1 MDLAQARQLA
11 RDADVDLVE
20 VASNSDPPVCRLLD
34 YGKLLYLTS
43 KKERESKK
51 GQRSTGQK
59 EVRFRPNIGTHD
71 LDSKTR
77 KIREFIG
84 DGSKV
89 KLTVRFRGREAAH
102 QQLGLA
108 VLKRVADELKDEVRL
123 ERPPAME
130 GRALSMV
137 LIPALPRTEK
147 AAEEAPEDKKTKK
160 AAVAA
165 PEDKKTEKAA
175 VAAPEDKKTKK
186 AVAATT
192 EDKKTK
198 KAVSATADKKTK
210 KAAAAAPED
219 KKTKKTVATT
229 ADKKTKKAAAAAPE
243 DKKQDQVEELAD
255 AKT

>member
-1 MDLAQARQLA
+1 MDLSRALQLA
-11 RDADVDLVE
+11 RDAEVDLVE
-20 VASNSDPPVCRLLD
+20 VAPNSDPPVCRLLD

-51 GQRSTGQK
+51 GQRSTEQK

-77 KIREFIG
+77 KIREFIS

-102 QQLGLA
+102 QQLGLS

-137 LIPALPRTEK
+137 LIPALPKSEK
-147 AAEEAPEDKKTKK
+147 VAEAAQD
-160 AAVAA
+160 V
-165 PEDKKTEKAA
+165 
-175 VAAPEDKKTKK
+175 
-186 AVAATT
+186 
-192 EDKKTK
+192 
-198 KAVSATADKKTK
+198 
-210 KAAAAAPED
+210 
-219 KKTKKTVATT
+219 
-229 ADKKTKKAAAAAPE
+229 
-243 DKKQDQVEELAD
+243 KKQDQVEELAD
-255 AKT
+255 AKN

>member
-1 MDLAQARQLA
+1 MDLARARQLA
-11 RDADVDLVE
+11 RDAEVDLVE

-51 GQRSTGQK
+51 GQKSTEQK

-71 LDSKTR
+71 LDAKTR

-102 QQLGLA
+102 QQLGLS

-137 LIPALPRTEK
+137 LIPALQKTEK
-147 AAEEAPEDKKTKK
+147 AAEGVKEAKP
-160 AAVAA
+160 
-165 PEDKKTEKAA
+165 
-175 VAAPEDKKTKK
+175 
-186 AVAATT
+186 
-192 EDKKTK
+192 
-198 KAVSATADKKTK
+198 
-210 KAAAAAPED
+210 
-219 KKTKKTVATT
+219 
-229 ADKKTKKAAAAAPE
+229 
-243 DKKQDQVEELAD
+243 QDQVEELAD